1 MAGILA
7 QPVTAR
13 NTYGHAY
20 NPQRMSIGTLKGEID
35 MRDRLQEAVRM
46 REAGDLEQAR
56 LRLVE
61 LAEEFPGNAQVSYQ
75 TAWVHDALGLERE
88 AVPFYERALALGLA
102 GEERAGA
109 LLGFGSTLRTLGSY
123 EAAAG
128 VLRSGVAEFPERR
141 VFEAFLAM
149 ALYNLGRHADA
160 MERLLLTLA
169 DTSSDPT
176 ISAYQR
182 AIRFYADKLD
192 QTW

>member
-1 MAGILA
+1 M
-7 QPVTAR
+7 QT
-13 NTYGHAY
+13 
-20 NPQRMSIGTLKGEID
+20 
-35 MRDRLQEAVRM
+35 RLQAAVQL
-46 REAGDLEQAR
+46 REAGELEQAR
-56 LRLVE
+56 NSLLE
-61 LAEEFPGNAQVSYQ
+61 LAAEVPDDPQVNYQ

-109 LLGFGSTLRTLGSY
+109 LLGFGSTLRTLGEY

-149 ALYNLGRHADA
+149 TLYNLGQHASA
-160 MERLLLTLA
+160 MEHLLRLLA
-169 DTSSDPT
+169 DTSNDAT
-176 ISAYQR
+176 VSAYQR

-192 QTW
+192 ETW